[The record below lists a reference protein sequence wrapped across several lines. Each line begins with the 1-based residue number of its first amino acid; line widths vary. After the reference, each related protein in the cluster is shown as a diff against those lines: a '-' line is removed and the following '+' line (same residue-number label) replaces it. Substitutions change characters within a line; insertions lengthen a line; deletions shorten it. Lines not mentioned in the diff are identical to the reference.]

1 MTITEN
7 PPKAPIETCNHWD
20 TDYIS
25 DNWEQHSEHSIK
37 SDNEQHLQ
45 FLRSLSCAYHSCFCS
60 VSCPFWCFV
69 FSGAVCDSL
78 PNSSQCAQTRWP
90 RLVPPLNLTMECL
103 AAHSRPPRRSQRYS
117 PRFGQESA
125 LMVRVNN
132 QIYTFWRITPPS
144 SFFQQENRTFLFW
157 PPLYGQPHRKKYF
170 WQLPYS
176 SYSAWTNSNRSVA
189 VATDNNV
196 CVKSRK
202 S

>member
-7 PPKAPIETCNHWD
+7 PPKATIETCNHWD

-25 DNWEQHSEHSIK
+25 DNREQHSEHSIK
-37 SDNEQHLQ
+37 SDNEQHFQ

-132 QIYTFWRITPPS
+132 QTYIG
-144 SFFQQENRTFLFW
+144 L
-157 PPLYGQPHRKKYF
+157 PPLHLFSNKKIGPSCSDHPSIVSLTVKNIF
-170 WQLPYS
+170 DNFPTVHILPEQILI
-176 SYSAWTNSNRSVA
+176 AL
-189 VATDNNV
+189 
-196 CVKSRK
+196 
-202 S
+202 

>member
-1 MTITEN
+1 MNSICNSCEVYL
-7 PPKAPIETCNHWD
+7 APT
-20 TDYIS
+20 TLVFV
-25 DNWEQHSEHSIK
+25 Q
-37 SDNEQHLQ
+37 
-45 FLRSLSCAYHSCFCS
+45 S
-60 VSCPFWCFV
+60 VSHFWCFV

-202 S
+202 RKKENIGICAMI